1 METQQKILKVQKS
14 LQEQNLDGWLLYDFR
29 KTNDLACRF
38 LEIPKEKFLSR
49 RFFYWI
55 PKDGT
60 PLKIVHQ
67 IEDDALN
74 HLPGTVQRYR
84 TWSELESHLQKVLQ
98 GKKQICMEYSPRNAI
113 PYISKVDAGTMDVVR
128 GYGVEVV
135 SSGDLLQEYTNVWT
149 PEQLKSHEVAAD
161 VLDKAVASA
170 WELICDSLKFGR
182 QINEFE
188 VQQFILEEMINNG
201 CVAQDPPICAV
212 NVHSANP
219 HYIPTATT
227 AAVIKQGDFIL
238 LDLWCKQELPNAVY
252 ADITRVGVASK
263 KPTSKQQE
271 IFDIVKKA
279 RDEATEFVKKCFE
292 KGEPPMGYEV
302 DDVAR
307 NVIVAAGYGEFF
319 VHRTG
324 HNINEDDHGPGTH
337 IDNFETQDRR
347 RILPGTC
354 FSIEPGIYLPDAFG
368 VRLEYDVYVDRY
380 SRVHVYGGI
389 QDQLMVYEEKL

>member
-1 METQQKILKVQKS
+1 MDQQLKIQKVQKS
-14 LQEQNLDGWLLYDFR
+14 LQDQKLDGWLLYDFR

-55 PKDGT
+55 PKQGT
-60 PLKIVHQ
+60 PVKIVHQ

-84 TWSELESHLQKVLQ
+84 TWNELESHLGKILQDQK
-98 GKKQICMEYSPRNAI
+98 KICMEYSARNAI

-128 GYGVEVV
+128 GFGVDVS

-149 PEQLKSHEVAAD
+149 EEQLRSHTVAAD
-161 VLDKAVASA
+161 VLDKAVISA
-170 WELICDSLKFGR
+170 WELICDSLKFNR
-182 QINEFE
+182 HITEYE
-188 VQQFILEEMINNG
+188 VQQYILEEIGNG
-201 CVAQDPPICAV
+201 GCIAQDPPICAV
-212 NVHSANP
+212 NAHSANP

-227 AAVIKQGDFIL
+227 ASKISKGDFVLI
-238 LDLWCKQELPNAVY
+238 DLWCKQDLPHAVY
-252 ADITRVGVASK
+252 ADITRVGVAGE

-271 IFDIVKKA
+271 IFSIVKKA
-279 RDEATEFVKKCFE
+279 RDEATQFVKDSFAQGKS
-292 KGEPPMGYEV
+292 PMGFEV

-324 HNINEDDHGPGTH
+324 HNINEEDHGPGTN

-347 RILPGTC
+347 KILPGTC
-354 FSIEPGIYLPDAFG
+354 FSIEPGIYIPDAFG
-368 VRLEYDVYVDRY
+368 VRLEYDVYIDLQNK
-380 SRVHVYGGI
+380 VHIFGGI
-389 QDQLMVYEEKL
+389 QEELMLYK

>member
-1 METQQKILKVQKS
+1 MDQQIKLQKVQKR
-14 LQEQNLDGWLLYDFR
+14 LQDLNLDGWLLYDFR

-55 PKDGT
+55 PKEGT
-60 PLKIVHQ
+60 PVKIVHQ

-74 HLPGTVQRYR
+74 HLPGIVQRYR
-84 TWSELESHLQKVLQ
+84 TWNELENHLDQVLRNQKR
-98 GKKQICMEYSPRNAI
+98 ICMEYSPRNAI

-128 GYGVEVV
+128 GFGVEVA

-149 PEQLKSHEVAAD
+149 DEQLRSHTAAAD

-170 WELICDSLKFGR
+170 WELIWDSLRFDR
-182 QINEFE
+182 QITEYE
-188 VQQFILEEMINNG
+188 VQQYILEEIANNG
-201 CVAQDPPICAV
+201 CLAQDPPICAV
-212 NVHSANP
+212 NAHSANP
-219 HYIPTATT
+219 HYVPQAMT
-227 AAVIKQGDFIL
+227 AARIKKGDFIL
-238 LDLWCKQELPNAVY
+238 IDLWCKQDLPNAVY
-252 ADITRVGVASK
+252 ADITRVGVAASK
-263 KPTSKQQE
+263 PSEKQQE
-271 IFDIVKKA
+271 IFEIVKRA
-279 RDEATEFVKKCFE
+279 RDEATQFVKDRFAAGK
-292 KGEPPMGYEV
+292 PPMGFEV

-324 HNINEDDHGPGTH
+324 HNINEEDHGPGTH

-368 VRLEYDVYVDRY
+368 VRLEYDVFVDREGK
-380 SRVHVYGGI
+380 VAVYGGI
-389 QDQLMVYEEKL
+389 QDEIVVYK

>member
-1 METQQKILKVQKS
+1 MDQQIKLQKVQKR
-14 LQEQNLDGWLLYDFR
+14 LQDLNLDGWLLYDFR

-55 PKDGT
+55 PKEGT
-60 PLKIVHQ
+60 PVKIVHQ

-84 TWSELESHLQKVLQ
+84 TWNELENHLDQVLRTQKR
-98 GKKQICMEYSPRNAI
+98 ICMEYSPRNAI
-113 PYISKVDAGTMDVVR
+113 PYISKVDAGTMDVIR
-128 GYGVEVV
+128 GFGVEVA

-149 PEQLKSHEVAAD
+149 DEQLRSHAAAAD

-170 WELICDSLKFGR
+170 WELIWDSLRFDR
-182 QINEFE
+182 QITEHE
-188 VQQFILEEMINNG
+188 VQQYILEEIANNG

-212 NVHSANP
+212 NAHSANP
-219 HYIPTATT
+219 HYVPQATT
-227 AAVIKQGDFIL
+227 AARIKKGDFIL
-238 LDLWCKQELPNAVY
+238 IDLWCKQDLPHAVY
-252 ADITRVGVASK
+252 ADITRVGVAAQ
-263 KPTSKQQE
+263 KPSEKQQE
-271 IFDIVKKA
+271 IFEIVKKA
-279 RDEATEFVKKCFE
+279 RDEATQFVRDRFAAGK
-292 KGEPPMGYEV
+292 PPMGFEV

-324 HNINEDDHGPGTH
+324 HNINEEDHGPGTH

-368 VRLEYDVYVDRY
+368 VRLEYDVFVDL
-380 SRVHVYGGI
+380 SGKVEVYGGI
-389 QDQLMVYEEKL
+389 QNEIVVYK